1 MSNEQFF
8 VEEPAE
14 KLISIENAV
23 ETAASGS
30 VDNVGSKEP
39 EKKIKSV
46 SFSQYSKWLKCPMEW
61 KLSYIDK
68 LAPYEASI
76 HTTFG
81 TAIHAAL
88 QEYLRL
94 LYTVDT
100 KAADSF
106 DAMGLFKKEYEEGL
120 KDLKIATDEQIA
132 IIEEKMK
139 DQVLTDEQ
147 RADFIK
153 EYLDSMGLITKSV
166 VAEFENDGKVILDHV
181 LGHSIRTK
189 HFPSKKYEL
198 VGIELP
204 LEIPLRGGTIMYK
217 GFLDI
222 VFRDK
227 DTKKIL
233 ILDFKTSTRGWG
245 KWGKQDRTKID
256 QLILYKRF
264 YNQMFK
270 IPMSDIEVEF
280 FIMKRKL
287 LEDVGFP
294 QNRIER
300 FSPADGKMS
309 VKEVETSFL
318 EFINNGFTVSGEYN
332 TSGIFRKTPGKNK
345 KSCKYCPFKT
355 MKNPN
360 GDLYCNGKEDKI

>member
-1 MSNEQFF
+1 MTSQNTQPKERGSSKLEKP
-8 VEEPAE
+8 VELPTE
-14 KLISIENAV
+14 AV
-23 ETAASGS
+23 NTPTDGTS
-30 VDNVGSKEP
+30 P
-39 EKKIKSV
+39 EVKNKIASV
-46 SFSQYSKWLKCPMEW
+46 SFSQYSMWLKCPMQW

-68 LAPYEASI
+68 LAPYKASI

-94 LYTVDT
+94 LYTT
-100 KAADSF
+100 GTAEADAL
-106 DAMGLFKKEYEEGL
+106 DAFGLFKKEYEEGL
-120 KDLKIATDEQIA
+120 KDLKIATEEQLKLT
-132 IIEEKMK
+132 EEER
-139 DQVLTDEQ
+139 DS
-147 RADFIK
+147 
-153 EYLDSMGLITKSV
+153 LDLITQDTVK
-166 VAEFENDGKVILDHV
+166 EFENDGKVILDHV
-181 LGHSIRTK
+181 LAYAQRGK

-204 LEIPLRGGTIMYK
+204 LEIPLRGGTILYK

-222 VFRDK
+222 VLRDK
-227 DTKKIL
+227 FTKKIL

-270 IPMSDIEVEF
+270 IPMSDIEIEF

-287 LEDVGFP
+287 LENVEFP
-294 QNRIER
+294 QSRIER

-309 VKEVETSFL
+309 VKQVETSFL
-318 EFINNGFTVSGEYN
+318 EFINNGFTLSGEYN
-332 TSGIFRKTPGKNK
+332 KSEIFRKTPGKNK

-355 MKNPN
+355 MKDPN
-360 GDLYCNGKEDKI
+360 DNLYCNGKEDKI